1 MAGFPTLL
9 KVILPFCEFM
19 DDDDSYFYQHHTEE
33 TCALVLSQK
42 REWTPKVSNYM
53 ETVFHEFSIPE
64 NIDDFRVHYRV
75 SRHLFEI
82 LLQEIYESILLRG
95 TGPQE
100 TTQPHKQLLVTL
112 WYLSNMAS
120 MREVGHIFDMSKS
133 TVHAVVFRV
142 FDAILGL
149 QPRVVCWPNAQR
161 QMEIAQEVE
170 NLCQL
175 RGVIGFIDGTHVRL
189 SSAIKGDRDFYNRKG
204 YPSMQ
209 VQCVVDHEMKFTNV
223 YTGWPGCVHDA
234 RVLRN
239 SALYREAEAG
249 NLILQDHHIF
259 GDSAY
264 PLQNWL
270 VTPFKNFG
278 NLTPQQIRFNKRL
291 SSARQI
297 VERAFGHLKGR
308 FRRLQDVPFHDSM
321 EVCKMILSACILHNL
336 CIINS
341 DEVEDYINVRD
352 EDPNDCQNIY
362 QNGQNGVVRRLQ
374 LVNTCIN

>member
-1 MAGFPTLL
+1 MYLVILGEFDHLPKLISGSYDKIKCACPCSNAHWFVSSQNNMAGFPTLL

-149 QPRVVCWPNAQR
+149 QPRV
-161 QMEIAQEVE
+161 
-170 NLCQL
+170 
-175 RGVIGFIDGTHVRL
+175 
-189 SSAIKGDRDFYNRKG
+189 
-204 YPSMQ
+204 
-209 VQCVVDHEMKFTNV
+209 
-223 YTGWPGCVHDA
+223 
-234 RVLRN
+234 
-239 SALYREAEAG
+239 RE
-249 NLILQDHHIF
+249 
-259 GDSAY
+259 
-264 PLQNWL
+264 
-270 VTPFKNFG
+270 
-278 NLTPQQIRFNKRL
+278 
-291 SSARQI
+291 
-297 VERAFGHLKGR
+297 
-308 FRRLQDVPFHDSM
+308 
-321 EVCKMILSACILHNL
+321 CIS
-336 CIINS
+336 I
-341 DEVEDYINVRD
+341 E
-352 EDPNDCQNIY
+352 NIY
-362 QNGQNGVVRRLQ
+362 LSIKDH
-374 LVNTCIN
+374 LDMLFILFIFKVNIAVCFFLYYLFYF